1 MKLERGAERLGGVK
15 GSELARKA
23 VAATGCIYLVPE
35 FCLAGDSSEFRC
47 RSLCDTNFPETPGK
61 RQEMEKD
68 SEDKLFD
75 VKGLKLPTNEVG
87 QENDCCCDHS
97 CCEDGNQMT
106 CAQMAAE
113 LHAVIRGQISI
124 EGLHMQTYPV
134 PSHIECENCDW

>member
-1 MKLERGAERLGGVK
+1 MDAGA

-23 VAATGCIYLVPE
+23 VAATGCIFLVPE
-35 FCLAGDSSEFRC
+35 FCLAAVSSQFLSRL
-47 RSLCDTNFPETPGK
+47 LCDTNFPATRGK
-61 RQEMEKD
+61 RQEVEKD

-87 QENDCCCDHS
+87 QQSDCCCDHS
-97 CCEDGNQMT
+97 CCEDGNPKT

-113 LHAVIRGQISI
+113 LNAVIRGQISI